1 VFIAEIMVPCFWFG
15 PKCRLDWTAISAIGG
30 WLAAGA
36 TVFAVLLPF
45 RQMQKDRAEQ
55 SRVALIDAEMALERF
70 GLGLI
75 SIATGVA
82 LGRLMLKE
90 GIEEVRVRLPDL
102 ITDFERVTFPIL
114 PALPELQDMRRSLQR
129 LQSCLDVM
137 TGYRDRLVRNE
148 FTEASMSS
156 MAASL
161 ENIDTAMSIAV
172 VILEELV
179 PHTQL
184 SNYMV
189 PTPQPGPVEQEGG
202 AAESK
207 ETER

>member
-1 VFIAEIMVPCFWFG
+1 MY
-15 PKCRLDWTAISAIGG
+15 
-30 WLAAGA
+30 
-36 TVFAVLLPF
+36 AVLLPF

-55 SRVALIDAEMALERF
+55 SRVALVDAEMALERF

-90 GIEEVRVRLPDL
+90 GIEEVRIRLPDL

-129 LQSCLDVM
+129 LQACLDVM
-137 TGYRDRLVRNE
+137 GGYRDRLVRNE
-148 FTEASMSS
+148 FTEASMGSL
-156 MAASL
+156 AASL
-161 ENIDTAMSIAV
+161 DNIETAMNIAV
-172 VILEELV
+172 VMLEDLV
-179 PHTQL
+179 PHTQM

-189 PTPQPGPVEQEGG
+189 QTPQTGPVEQEEG
-202 AAESK
+202 AVESRK
-207 ETER
+207 S